1 MASGYDYDDWED
13 QSPIS
18 YRRVAVATH
27 RARQEHRCTECP
39 HPIEPGMVYHRLVCV
54 VDECFHVSKSH
65 APPGVTCEEH
75 CPTCVEELRVWLETV
90 EHLEETT
97 DA

>member
-1 MASGYDYDDWED
+1 
-13 QSPIS
+13 
-18 YRRVAVATH
+18 
-27 RARQEHRCTECP
+27 
-39 HPIEPGMVYHRLVCV
+39 MVYHRLVCV